1 MTMAVAVSGW
11 MGTGWTG
18 SGAEQW
24 LSAGLPVTVERQMN
38 EAPTPKSGDTGTEAD
53 AAEAEPEAGL
63 TSEEAAARLKRD
75 GLNVLPVR
83 KSEPVWLQLF
93 RQLVHFFALM
103 LWVAAILAA
112 VAGMPQL
119 AVAIAV
125 VIVINGVFAFVQEH
139 RAQRAAERLNELLP
153 KRSMV
158 IRDGERLDVAATDLV
173 GGDRVVLRPGD
184 LLSADLVIDQAD
196 ALRVDTSMLTGE
208 SEPADSGSGDTLFA
222 GCFIVSGEGQATVVA
237 TGAGT
242 RLASI
247 AALTQHAR
255 RPRSPLEHELS
266 RVVRAIAI
274 IAVAIGVCFFGVSI
288 LVGGSP
294 RSGFLFAVGV
304 TVALVPEGLLPT
316 VTLSLA
322 AGAQEMARRNALVR
336 HLESVETLGS
346 TTFICTDK
354 TGTITK
360 NQMSVVEVWTPTGSG
375 RFTGV
380 GYDPQGATSFDDG
393 ARVAVT
399 ELARVAML
407 CSDDI
412 AVQRNG
418 HWEPEGDPLEAA
430 LYALAARCGVDLDR
444 RGTAARQREF
454 PFDATRRMMSIVLD
468 GVVMVKG
475 APESVLAC
483 SRSVEGT
490 GPALDALTKR
500 GLRVIAVATRTL
512 GMVLD
517 GVTAS
522 DVERDLD
529 LLGLVAVEDPPR
541 DGVREALASTRKAG
555 IRVAMLTGD
564 NADTAAA
571 IAREVG
577 LLGDDGAVLSGPDLP
592 EDVGLLGALV
602 DRDGGVVI
610 SRVTPEDKLDIAHA
624 LQHRGHVVAMTGD
637 GVNDGPALQAADIGV
652 AMGESGTDVARA
664 ASDLVLLDDDF
675 TTIVT
680 AVQLGR
686 VTFTNMRRFLTYHL
700 VCNVAEVTPFILWAI
715 SGGRFP
721 LMLGVLQILCF
732 DLGVDVVPALALGV
746 ERMGARSLD
755 QTLQGR
761 HLIDGKVLTRVF
773 GVLGP
778 AEAVMEVLAFFVALL
793 AVGWAPGH
801 PMPTGH
807 ALAMASGTAFATVI
821 FCQIGTAFACRSAT
835 AWPGRLGWFSNRLLL
850 IGVGLAIAL
859 LMVLEFV
866 PPVASVLGQA
876 PPPAAGWA
884 VAVSG
889 VAAMLGVD
897 AAHKSIRNRR
907 HRADARRSSGSQAAG
922 ARFRALPPF
931 DAPGGQ
937 PIG

>member
-1 MTMAVAVSGW
+1 MAPASG
-11 MGTGWTG
+11 
-18 SGAEQW
+18 GAEPQ
-24 LSAGLPVTVERQMN
+24 
-38 EAPTPKSGDTGTEAD
+38 
-53 AAEAEPEAGL
+53 AGL
-63 TSEEAAARLKRD
+63 TSEEAKARLGRD
-75 GLNVLPVR
+75 GPNVLPVR
-83 KSEPVWLQLF
+83 KSEPVWLQF
-93 RQLVHFFALM
+93 VHQLIHFFALM
-103 LWVAAILAA
+103 LWVAAGLAA

-158 IRDGERLDVAATDLV
+158 IRDGEHVDLAAADLV
-173 GGDRVVLRPGD
+173 CGDLVLLRSGD
-184 LLSADLVIDQAD
+184 LLSADLVVAQAD
-196 ALRVDTSMLTGE
+196 GLRVDTSMLTGE
-208 SEPADSGSGDTLFA
+208 SEPGDFGAGEALFA
-222 GCFIVSGEGQATVVA
+222 GCFIVGGEGQATVVA

-274 IAVAIGVCFFGVSI
+274 IAVTIGVSFFGISI

-322 AGAQEMARRNALVR
+322 AGAQEMARRHALVR

-360 NQMSVVEVWTPTGSG
+360 NQMSVVEVWTPTGSA
-375 RFTGV
+375 RFEGV
-380 GYDPQGATSFDDG
+380 GYDPEGAASFDDG
-393 ARVAVT
+393 ARSAVV
-399 ELARVAML
+399 ELARVSVL

-412 AVQRNG
+412 AVERDG
-418 HWEPEGDPLEAA
+418 RWVPEGDPLEAA
-430 LYALAARCGVDLDR
+430 LYTLAGRCGADLSAKR
-444 RGTAARQREF
+444 AGVRQREF
-454 PFDATRRMMSIVLD
+454 PFDATRRMMSVVMD

-483 SRSVEGT
+483 SRTVAGAAEAVG
-490 GPALDALTKR
+490 ALTRR
-500 GLRVIAVATRTL
+500 GLRVIAVATGTV
-512 GMVLD
+512 GTVSD
-517 GVTAS
+517 GATPG
-522 DVERDLD
+522 DIERDLE
-529 LLGLVAVEDPPR
+529 LLGLVAVADPPR
-541 DGVREALASTRKAG
+541 EGVRGALESTRRAG

-577 LLGDDGAVLSGPDLP
+577 LLGDEGIVLSGPDLP
-592 EDVGLLGALV
+592 RDMGVLGAMV

-610 SRVTPEDKLDIAHA
+610 SRVTPEDKLGIAQA

-732 DLGVDVVPALALGV
+732 DLVVDVVPALALGV

-778 AEAVMEVLAFFVALL
+778 AEAVMEVAAFFVALL
-793 AVGWAPGH
+793 AVGWVPGN

-835 AWPGRLGWFSNRLLL
+835 VSPGRLGWFSNRLLL
-850 IGVGLAIAL
+850 VGAGLAIAF

-876 PPPAAGWA
+876 PPPAAGWV
-884 VAVSG
+884 VAVFG
-889 VAAMLGVD
+889 VVAMLGVD
-897 AAHKSIRNRR
+897 AVHKSVRTHR
-907 HRADARRSSGSQAAG
+907 HRADARRAAAAQTAG
-922 ARFRALPPF
+922 ARFRALPRF
-931 DAPGGQ
+931 DVPGAHGG
-937 PIG
+937 PATP